1 MGEGREDRQGT
12 KKVVRF
18 CTYNIWSGRN
28 GGLELALRRMAQGKV
43 DCGVMHKTKL
53 IYGIYT
59 IDSSGFRVT
68 MTAAPISHCGGVAVF
83 YCEAEHFVIEELRL
97 HGPKVIRFQLVTG
110 RRRWH
115 IMGFY
120 IAPSDASTIE
130 DVVAAIRDQPCG
142 DDLLVAG
149 GLNANLEDPEGTPR

>member
-97 HGPKVIRFQLVTG
+97 HGPNIISPQLVTG
-110 RRRWH
+110 RRWCN
-115 IMGFY
+115 IMECY
-120 IAPSDASTIE
+120 IAPSNASTTESVTEI
-130 DVVAAIRDQPCG
+130 IRD
-142 DDLLVAG
+142 
-149 GLNANLEDPEGTPR
+149 